1 MSSMG
6 KNANTLSVAAGGS
19 CVATRSFNVTLV
31 SVKAQ
36 PAAIII
42 AKMPNPFL
50 ARKAKLIN

>member
-1 MSSMG
+1 MG